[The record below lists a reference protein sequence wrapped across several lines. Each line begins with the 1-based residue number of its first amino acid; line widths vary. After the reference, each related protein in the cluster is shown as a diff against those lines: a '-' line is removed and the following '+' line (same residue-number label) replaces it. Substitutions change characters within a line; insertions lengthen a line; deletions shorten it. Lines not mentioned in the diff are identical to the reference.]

1 MGGRNWNKQQVI
13 HKFRKHYTRDEA
25 RELLPLVKQW
35 LDELCRA
42 RELLAHYDEHL
53 SRKIGMGD
61 DLGGEMVNKY
71 VKTLAAVKEIL
82 KRFQNREIQVK
93 DLDRG
98 LIDFPAFVAGREVF
112 LCWERGEDDIEF
124 WHDLTGYAGREKL

>member
-1 MGGRNWNKQQVI
+1 M

-25 RELLPLVKQW
+25 RQLLPLVKQW
-35 LDELCRA
+35 LEELARA
-42 RELLAHYDEHL
+42 RDLITHYDERL
-53 SRKIGMGD
+53 TKVMKGGND
-61 DLGGEMVNKY
+61 VGGEMVNKY
-71 VKTLAAVKEIL
+71 VKTLASWKEVL
-82 KRFQNREIQVK
+82 ARFQNRQIQIK

-124 WHDLTGYAGREKL
+124 WHDLTGGYGGREKL